1 MRRADVTFRF
11 VTPAL
16 LAGADQ
22 KSAEIRAA
30 SIRGALRWW
39 MNALNFDKEVIND
52 LFGSA
57 AGNRGQ
63 RSRVIV
69 RDTTPATPP
78 VKLQTAKDITGNR
91 SDYFLWPLGKTE
103 DARGVIPAGFTASF
117 SVIMRP
123 GKSSEDS
130 PVLENVLKAFL
141 LLGSLGSRSRRCY
154 GSIWPKHVEID
165 GVPWKIPA
173 TEDELKRELSC
184 IFDECANMEIDA
196 ISGKFLDYKTAINCC
211 IDFLKKYRA
220 GSTKSGED
228 PSEWGKNDHDAGL
241 QKHGCVC
248 RPVLGLPLVQNYSKA
263 PPVSSSITGY
273 NRLASPVHFK
283 VIPLKDGFVPIVFF
297 CYNMIPPD
305 GTEVLLTP
313 KGRRPFR
320 LPLQGF
326 ELVEAMRFD
335 EKLSTLGDFLSL
347 AEEE

>member
-1 MRRADVTFRF
+1 MRRADVTFSF

-16 LAGADQ
+16 LAGANQ

-69 RDTTPATPP
+69 RDTTPNTPP
-78 VKLQTAKDITGNR
+78 VKLQTAQDITGSR
-91 SDYFLWPLGKTE
+91 SDYFLWPFEKK
-103 DARGVIPAGFTASF
+103 ARGVIPAGFTASF

-220 GSTKSGED
+220 GSTKSLKNLKK
-228 PSEWGKNDHDAGL
+228 WGKNDHDVGL
-241 QKHGCVC
+241 RKHGCVY
-248 RPVLGLPLVQNYSKA
+248 RPVLGLPLIQSYSKA
-263 PPVSSSITGY
+263 PKVISKIKGY
-273 NRLASPVHFK
+273 DRLASPVHFK
-283 VIPLKDGFVPIVFF
+283 VIPLNGLFVPIVFF
-297 CYNMIPPD
+297 CYSMLPED
-305 GTEVLLTP
+305 ETEVILEQNKEL
-313 KGRRPFR
+313 FR

-347 AEEE
+347 AGEE

>member
-39 MNALNFDKEVIND
+39 MNALNFDKEAIND

-69 RDTTPATPP
+69 RDTTPNTPP
-78 VKLQTAKDITGNR
+78 VKLQTAQDITGSR
-91 SDYFLWPLGKTE
+91 SDYFLWPFEKK
-103 DARGVIPAGFTASF
+103 ARGVIPAGFTASF

-220 GSTKSGED
+220 GSTKSLKNLKK
-228 PSEWGKNDHDAGL
+228 WGKNDHDVGL
-241 QKHGCVC
+241 RKHGCVY
-248 RPVLGLPLVQNYSKA
+248 RPVLGLPLIQSYSKA
-263 PPVSSSITGY
+263 PKVISKIKGY
-273 NRLASPVHFK
+273 DRLASPVHFK
-283 VIPLKDGFVPIVFF
+283 VIPLNGLFVPIVFF
-297 CYNMIPPD
+297 CYSMLPED
-305 GTEVLLTP
+305 ETEVILEQNKEL
-313 KGRRPFR
+313 FR

-335 EKLSTLGDFLSL
+335 EKLSTLGDFLSS

>member
-1 MRRADVTFRF
+1 
-11 VTPAL
+11 
-16 LAGADQ
+16 
-22 KSAEIRAA
+22 
-30 SIRGALRWW
+30 
-39 MNALNFDKEVIND
+39 MNALNFDKEAIND

-69 RDTTPATPP
+69 RDTTPNTPP
-78 VKLQTAKDITGNR
+78 VKLQTAQDITGSR
-91 SDYFLWPLGKTE
+91 SDYFLWPFEKK
-103 DARGVIPAGFTASF
+103 ARGVIPAGFTASF

-220 GSTKSGED
+220 GSTKSLKNLKK
-228 PSEWGKNDHDAGL
+228 WGKNDHDVGL
-241 QKHGCVC
+241 RKHGCVY
-248 RPVLGLPLVQNYSKA
+248 RPVLGLPLIQSYSKA
-263 PPVSSSITGY
+263 PKVISKIKGY
-273 NRLASPVHFK
+273 DRLASPVHFK
-283 VIPLKDGFVPIVFF
+283 VIPLNGLFVPIVFF
-297 CYNMIPPD
+297 CYSMLPED
-305 GTEVLLTP
+305 ETEVILEQNKEL
-313 KGRRPFR
+313 FR

>member
-1 MRRADVTFRF
+1 
-11 VTPAL
+11 
-16 LAGADQ
+16 
-22 KSAEIRAA
+22 
-30 SIRGALRWW
+30 
-39 MNALNFDKEVIND
+39 
-52 LFGSA
+52 
-57 AGNRGQ
+57 
-63 RSRVIV
+63 
-69 RDTTPATPP
+69 
-78 VKLQTAKDITGNR
+78 
-91 SDYFLWPLGKTE
+91 
-103 DARGVIPAGFTASF
+103 
-117 SVIMRP
+117 MRP

-220 GSTKSGED
+220 GSTKSLKNLKK
-228 PSEWGKNDHDAGL
+228 WGKNDHDVGL
-241 QKHGCVC
+241 RKHGCVY
-248 RPVLGLPLVQNYSKA
+248 RPVLGLPLIQSYSKA
-263 PPVSSSITGY
+263 PKVISKIKGY
-273 NRLASPVHFK
+273 DRLASPVHFK
-283 VIPLKDGFVPIVFF
+283 VIPLNGLFVPIVFF
-297 CYNMIPPD
+297 CYSMLPED
-305 GTEVLLTP
+305 ETEVILEQNKKL
-313 KGRRPFR
+313 FR

>member
-69 RDTTPATPP
+69 RDTTPNTPP
-78 VKLQTAKDITGNR
+78 VKLQTAQDITGSR
-91 SDYFLWPLGKTE
+91 SDYFLWPFEKK
-103 DARGVIPAGFTASF
+103 ARGVIPAGFTASF

-220 GSTKSGED
+220 GSTKSLKNLKK
-228 PSEWGKNDHDAGL
+228 WGKNDHDVGL
-241 QKHGCVC
+241 RKHGCVY
-248 RPVLGLPLVQNYSKA
+248 RPVLGLPLIQSYSKA
-263 PPVSSSITGY
+263 PKVISKIKGY
-273 NRLASPVHFK
+273 DRLASPVHFK
-283 VIPLKDGFVPIVFF
+283 VIPLNGLFVPIVFF
-297 CYNMIPPD
+297 CYSMLPED
-305 GTEVLLTP
+305 ETEVILEQNKEL
-313 KGRRPFR
+313 FR

-347 AEEE
+347 AGEE

>member
-69 RDTTPATPP
+69 RDTTPNTPP
-78 VKLQTAKDITGNR
+78 VKLQTAQDITGSR
-91 SDYFLWPLGKTE
+91 SDYFLWPFEKK
-103 DARGVIPAGFTASF
+103 ARGVIPAGFTASF

-220 GSTKSGED
+220 GSTKSLKNLKK
-228 PSEWGKNDHDAGL
+228 WGKNDHDVGL
-241 QKHGCVC
+241 RKHGCVY
-248 RPVLGLPLVQNYSKA
+248 RPVLGLPLIQSYSKA
-263 PPVSSSITGY
+263 PKVISKIKGY
-273 NRLASPVHFK
+273 DRLASPVHFK
-283 VIPLKDGFVPIVFF
+283 VIPLNGLFVPIVFF
-297 CYNMIPPD
+297 CYSMLPED
-305 GTEVLLTP
+305 ETEVILEQNKEL
-313 KGRRPFR
+313 FR

-335 EKLSTLGDFLSL
+335 EKLSTLGDFLSS

>member
-69 RDTTPATPP
+69 RDTTPNTPP
-78 VKLQTAKDITGNR
+78 VKLQTAQDITGSR
-91 SDYFLWPLGKTE
+91 SDYFLWPFEKK
-103 DARGVIPAGFTASF
+103 ARGVIPAGFTASF

-220 GSTKSGED
+220 GSTKSLKNLKK
-228 PSEWGKNDHDAGL
+228 WGKNDHDVGL
-241 QKHGCVC
+241 RKRGFVC
-248 RPVLGLPLVQNYSKA
+248 RPVLGLPLVQNYSKV

-305 GTEVLLTP
+305 GTEVILKQDKKT
-313 KGRRPFR
+313 FR

-326 ELVEAMRFD
+326 DLIKAMQSDEQLV
-335 EKLSTLGDFLSL
+335 TLGDFLSS

>member
-78 VKLQTAKDITGNR
+78 VKLQTAQDITGSR
-91 SDYFLWPLGKTE
+91 SDYFLWPFEKK
-103 DARGVIPAGFTASF
+103 ARGVIPAGFTASF

-220 GSTKSGED
+220 GSTKSLKNLKK
-228 PSEWGKNDHDAGL
+228 WGKNDHDVGL
-241 QKHGCVC
+241 RKRGCVY
-248 RPVLGLPLVQNYSKA
+248 RPVLGLPLIQSYSKA
-263 PPVSSSITGY
+263 PKVISKIKGY
-273 NRLASPVHFK
+273 DRLASPVHFK
-283 VIPLKDGFVPIVFF
+283 VIPLNGLFVPIVFF
-297 CYNMIPPD
+297 CYSMLPED
-305 GTEVLLTP
+305 ETEVILEQNKEL
-313 KGRRPFR
+313 FR

-335 EKLSTLGDFLSL
+335 EKLSTLGDFLSS

>member
-39 MNALNFDKEVIND
+39 MNALNFDKEAIND

-69 RDTTPATPP
+69 RDTTPNTPP
-78 VKLQTAKDITGNR
+78 VKLQTAQDITGSR
-91 SDYFLWPLGKTE
+91 SDYFLWPFEKK
-103 DARGVIPAGFTASF
+103 ARGVIPAGFTASF
-117 SVIMRP
+117 SVIIRS
-123 GKSSEDS
+123 GKNSEDS
-130 PVLENVLKAFL
+130 PDLENVLKAFL
-141 LLGSLGSRSRRCY
+141 LLGSLGTRSRRCY
-154 GSIWPKHVEID
+154 GSVWPKHVEID

-184 IFDECANMEIDA
+184 IFDEYANMKIGA
-196 ISGKFLDYKTAINCC
+196 FRGKFLDYKTAVKCC
-211 IDFLKKYRA
+211 IDFLKIYRA

-241 QKHGCVC
+241 QKRACVC
-248 RPVLGLPLVQNYSKA
+248 RPVLGLPLVQNYSKV

-313 KGRRPFR
+313 KGRRPFK
-320 LPLQGF
+320 LPLQGS
-326 ELVEAMRFD
+326 
-335 EKLSTLGDFLSL
+335 KLIKKMQSDKRLNTLGDFLSS

>member
-1 MRRADVTFRF
+1 MRRADVTFSF

-16 LAGADQ
+16 LAGANQ

-69 RDTTPATPP
+69 RDTTPNTPP
-78 VKLQTAKDITGNR
+78 VKLQTAQDITGSR
-91 SDYFLWPLGKTE
+91 SDYFLWPFEKK
-103 DARGVIPAGFTASF
+103 ARGVIPAGFTASF

-141 LLGSLGSRSRRCY
+141 LLGSLGTRSRRCY
-154 GSIWPKHVEID
+154 GSVWPKHVEID

-173 TEDELKRELSC
+173 TAGELKRELSC
-184 IFDECANMEIDA
+184 IFDEYANMEIDA

-220 GSTKSGED
+220 GSTKSLKNLKK
-228 PSEWGKNDHDAGL
+228 WGKNDHDVGL
-241 QKHGCVC
+241 RKRGFVC
-248 RPVLGLPLVQNYSKA
+248 RPVLGLPLVQNYSKV

-305 GTEVLLTP
+305 GTEVILKQDKKT
-313 KGRRPFR
+313 FR

-326 ELVEAMRFD
+326 DLIKAMQSDEQLV
-335 EKLSTLGDFLSL
+335 TLGDFLSS

>member
-1 MRRADVTFRF
+1 MRRADVTFSF

-16 LAGADQ
+16 LAGANQ

-69 RDTTPATPP
+69 RDTTPNTPP
-78 VKLQTAKDITGNR
+78 VKLQTAQDITGSR
-91 SDYFLWPLGKTE
+91 SDYFLWPFEKK
-103 DARGVIPAGFTASF
+103 ARGVIPAGFTASF

-220 GSTKSGED
+220 GSTKSLKNLKK
-228 PSEWGKNDHDAGL
+228 WGKNDHDVGL
-241 QKHGCVC
+241 RKHGCVY
-248 RPVLGLPLVQNYSKA
+248 RPVLGLPLIQSYSKA
-263 PPVSSSITGY
+263 PKVISKIKGY
-273 NRLASPVHFK
+273 DRLASPVHFK
-283 VIPLKDGFVPIVFF
+283 VIPLNGLFVPIVFF
-297 CYNMIPPD
+297 CYSMLPED
-305 GTEVLLTP
+305 ETEVILEQNKEL
-313 KGRRPFR
+313 FR

>member
-69 RDTTPATPP
+69 RDTTPNTPP
-78 VKLQTAKDITGNR
+78 VKLQTAQDITGSR
-91 SDYFLWPLGKTE
+91 SDYFLWPFEKK
-103 DARGVIPAGFTASF
+103 ARGVIPAGFTASF

-241 QKHGCVC
+241 QKHGCVY
-248 RPVLGLPLVQNYSKA
+248 RPVLGLPLIQSYSKA
-263 PPVSSSITGY
+263 PKVISKIKGY
-273 NRLASPVHFK
+273 DRLASPVHFK
-283 VIPLKDGFVPIVFF
+283 VIPLNGLFVPIVFF
-297 CYNMIPPD
+297 CYSMLPED
-305 GTEVLLTP
+305 ETEVILEQNKEL
-313 KGRRPFR
+313 FR

-347 AEEE
+347 AGEE

>member
-1 MRRADVTFRF
+1 MRRADVTFSF

-16 LAGADQ
+16 LAGANQ

-69 RDTTPATPP
+69 RDTTPNTPP
-78 VKLQTAKDITGNR
+78 VKLQTAQDITGSR
-91 SDYFLWPLGKTE
+91 SDYFLWPFEKK
-103 DARGVIPAGFTASF
+103 ARGVIPAGFTASF

-173 TEDELKRELSC
+173 TAGELKRELSC

-220 GSTKSGED
+220 GSTKSLKNLKK
-228 PSEWGKNDHDAGL
+228 WGKNDHDVGL
-241 QKHGCVC
+241 RKRGCVY
-248 RPVLGLPLVQNYSKA
+248 RPVLGLPLIQSYSKA
-263 PPVSSSITGY
+263 PKVISKIKGY
-273 NRLASPVHFK
+273 DRLASPVHFK
-283 VIPLKDGFVPIVFF
+283 VIPLNGLFVPIVFF
-297 CYNMIPPD
+297 CYSMLPED
-305 GTEVLLTP
+305 ETEVILEQNKEL
-313 KGRRPFR
+313 FR

>member
-1 MRRADVTFRF
+1 
-11 VTPAL
+11 
-16 LAGADQ
+16 
-22 KSAEIRAA
+22 
-30 SIRGALRWW
+30 
-39 MNALNFDKEVIND
+39 
-52 LFGSA
+52 
-57 AGNRGQ
+57 
-63 RSRVIV
+63 
-69 RDTTPATPP
+69 
-78 VKLQTAKDITGNR
+78 
-91 SDYFLWPLGKTE
+91 
-103 DARGVIPAGFTASF
+103 
-117 SVIMRP
+117 MRP

-220 GSTKSGED
+220 GSTKSLKNLKK
-228 PSEWGKNDHDAGL
+228 WGKNDHDVGL
-241 QKHGCVC
+241 RKRGCVY
-248 RPVLGLPLVQNYSKA
+248 RPVLGLPLVQNYSKV

>member
-69 RDTTPATPP
+69 RDTTPNTPP
-78 VKLQTAKDITGNR
+78 VKLQTAQDITGSR
-91 SDYFLWPLGKTE
+91 SDYFLWPFEKK
-103 DARGVIPAGFTASF
+103 ARGVIPAGFTASF

-220 GSTKSGED
+220 GSTKSLKNLKK
-228 PSEWGKNDHDAGL
+228 WGKNDHDVGL
-241 QKHGCVC
+241 RKCGCVY
-248 RPVLGLPLVQNYSKA
+248 RPVLGLPLIQSYSKA
-263 PPVSSSITGY
+263 PKVISKIKGY
-273 NRLASPVHFK
+273 DRLASPVHFK
-283 VIPLKDGFVPIVFF
+283 VIPLNGLFVPIVFF
-297 CYNMIPPD
+297 CYSMLPED
-305 GTEVLLTP
+305 ETEVILEQNKEL
-313 KGRRPFR
+313 FR

-347 AEEE
+347 AGEE